1 MLRIACI
8 DSEALPLFDLKD
20 DRGNRVGY
28 EPAAAKIVF
37 DHIDEDFEWVY
48 LNWEQ
53 MLPAV
58 NSGEV
63 DAVWCGQA
71 ITEERR
77 RQVDFTQPYAIFDET
92 LLARAGAGISE
103 PAQLRGLK
111 VGAIANSANMAL
123 AETFDGAILVP
134 FQGED
139 VFGAMIEATRS
150 GEIDA
155 FVDDDVVM
163 LPVAEQDQD
172 LEEAFTIKTQNHW
185 AVGVTPGNDK
195 LREAINRGLELSIQD
210 GSLKQAWEEWMPAL
224 KFPLEDSKADAI

>member
-1 MLRIACI
+1 
-8 DSEALPLFDLKD
+8 
-20 DRGNRVGY
+20 NRVGY
-28 EPAAAKIVF
+28 EPDAAKIVF
-37 DHIDEDFEWVY
+37 NHIGQDFEWVY
-48 LNWEQ
+48 LNWED

-58 NSGEV
+58 AAGEV

-71 ITEERR
+71 ITEERAH
-77 RQVDFTQPYAIFDET
+77 QVDFTEPYAIFDET
-92 LLARAGAGISE
+92 VITRAGRGITE
-103 PAQLRGLK
+103 PAQLAGLK

-163 LPVAEQDQD
+163 LPVAEQDED
-172 LEEAFTIKTQNHW
+172 LEEAFTIKTQKQW
-185 AVGVTPGNDK
+185 A
-195 LREAINRGLELSIQD
+195 R
-210 GSLKQAWEEWMPAL
+210 
-224 KFPLEDSKADAI
+224 

>member
-20 DRGNRVGY
+20 DQGNRIGY
-28 EPAAAKIVF
+28 EPEAAEIVF
-37 DHIDEDFEWVY
+37 DLIGQDYEWVY
-48 LNWEQ
+48 LNWED

-58 NSGEV
+58 ASGEV

-71 ITEERR
+71 ITDERMKL
-77 RQVDFTQPYAIFDET
+77 VDFTDPYAVFDET
-92 LLARAGAGISE
+92 VIVKAGRGITDAS
-103 PAQLRGLK
+103 QLKGLK

-134 FQGED
+134 FDGED

-163 LPVAEQDQD
+163 LPLAEQDPD
-172 LEEAFTIKTQNHW
+172 FEVAFTVRTQNRW
-185 AVGVTPGNDK
+185 AIGVAHGNDE
-195 LREAINRGLELSIQD
+195 LREAINRGLDEAINNR
-210 GSLKQAWEEWMPAL
+210 SLEQAWTKWMPSLA
-224 KFPLEDSKADAI
+224 FPLEKAEVGTK

>member
-20 DRGNRVGY
+20 DQGNRVGY
-28 EPAAAKIVF
+28 EPEAAQIVF
-37 DHIDEDFEWVY
+37 DHIGEEFEWVY

-71 ITEERR
+71 ITDERAS
-77 RQVDFTQPYAIFDET
+77 QVDFTQPYAIFDET
-92 LLARAGAGISE
+92 ILVRSGSGITE
-103 PAQLRGLK
+103 PAQLDGLK

-123 AETFDGAILVP
+123 AETFEGAVLVP

-163 LPVAEQDQD
+163 LPVAEQDED
-172 LEEAFTIKTQNHW
+172 LEEAFTIKTQNRW
-185 AVGVTPGNDK
+185 AIGVTPGNDK
-195 LREAINRGLELSIQD
+195 LREAINRGLEASIRN
-210 GSLKQAWEEWMPAL
+210 GSLKQAWEKWMPAL
-224 KFPLEDSKADAI
+224 KFPLEESKVDAT

>member
-20 DRGNRVGY
+20 DQDNRIGY
-28 EPAAAKIVF
+28 EPEAARIVL
-37 DHIDEDFEWVY
+37 DLLGQDFEWVY
-48 LNWEQ
+48 LNWEE

-58 NSGEV
+58 ASGSV

-71 ITEERR
+71 ITDERKKF
-77 RQVDFTQPYAIFDET
+77 VDFTDPYAIFDET
-92 LLARAGAGISE
+92 VIVKTGRGITEASQLA
-103 PAQLRGLK
+103 GLK

-123 AETFDGAILVP
+123 AETFEGAVLVP
-134 FQGED
+134 FEGED

-163 LPVAEQDQD
+163 LPLAEQDPD
-172 LEEAFTIKTQNHW
+172 FDVAFTVRTQNRW
-185 AVGVTPGNDK
+185 AIGVAHGNDE
-195 LREAINRGLELSIQD
+195 LRESINRALEAAITNGALE
-210 GSLKQAWEEWMPAL
+210 QAWNKWMPSL
-224 KFPLEDSKADAI
+224 EFPLKKAEVGA

>member
-20 DRGNRVGY
+20 SQGDRVGY
-28 EPAAAKIVF
+28 EPEAAKIVF
-37 DHIDEDFEWVY
+37 DHIGEDFQWVY

-58 NSGEV
+58 AAGEV

-71 ITEERR
+71 ITEERA
-77 RQVDFTQPYAIFDET
+77 RQVDFTEPYAIFDET
-92 LLARAGAGISE
+92 VITRSGRGITE
-103 PAQLRGLK
+103 AAQLNGLK

-134 FQGED
+134 FEGED
-139 VFGAMIEATRS
+139 VFGAMIEATRD
-150 GEIDA
+150 GTIDA

-163 LPVAEQDQD
+163 LPLAEQDPD
-172 LEEAFTIKTQNHW
+172 FDVAFTIKTQNRW
-185 AVGVTPGNDK
+185 AVGVTPGNDE
-195 LREAINRGLELSIQD
+195 LRQAINTGLQAAIND
-210 GSLKQAWEEWMPAL
+210 GSLQQAWDRWMPTL
-224 KFPLEDSKADAI
+224 EFPLHAARVETA